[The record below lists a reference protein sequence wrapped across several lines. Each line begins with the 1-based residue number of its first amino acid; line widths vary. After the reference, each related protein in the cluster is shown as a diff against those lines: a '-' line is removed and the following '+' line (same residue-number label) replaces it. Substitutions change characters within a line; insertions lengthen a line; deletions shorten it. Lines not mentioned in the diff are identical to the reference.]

1 MTLDDILEEYTVD
14 SKIESLDLESSLK
27 AIPLLHGKYLNY
39 LRSSNKTL
47 RKLEANYKK
56 LYQLKSEY
64 FGGFLNGT
72 DELKKLEWPPYTRT
86 ILKGDIPRF
95 VESDGQIIRLTEN
108 IGEAKEMNTIL
119 NSILKEIMQRSFII
133 KDMIAWRK
141 FTEGVM

>member
-1 MTLDDILEEYTVD
+1 MTLDDIIEEYTVD

-27 AIPLLHGKYLNY
+27 SIPTLHGKYLNY

-47 RKLEANYKK
+47 RKLESQYKK
-56 LYQLKSEY
+56 LYQIKCEY
-64 FGGFLNGT
+64 YGGFLNGT
-72 DELKKLEWPPYTRT
+72 DELKKLEWAPYTRT

-95 VESDGQIIRLTEN
+95 VESDGQIIKLTEN
-108 IGEAKEMNTIL
+108 IAEAKEMNTII

>member
-1 MTLDDILEEYTVD
+1 MTLDEILEEYGND
-14 SKIESLDLESSLK
+14 SKIESMDLEGSLK
-27 AIPLLHGKYLNY
+27 KLPVLHGKYINY
-39 LRSSNKTL
+39 LRSANKL
-47 RKLEANYKK
+47 QRKLEAQYKK

-64 FGGFLNGT
+64 YGGFLNGT

-95 VESDGQIIRLTEN
+95 VESDAQIISLTTS
-108 IGEAKEMNTIL
+108 IGEAKEVVSIL
-119 NSILKEIMQRSFII
+119 NSIIKEIMQRNFII